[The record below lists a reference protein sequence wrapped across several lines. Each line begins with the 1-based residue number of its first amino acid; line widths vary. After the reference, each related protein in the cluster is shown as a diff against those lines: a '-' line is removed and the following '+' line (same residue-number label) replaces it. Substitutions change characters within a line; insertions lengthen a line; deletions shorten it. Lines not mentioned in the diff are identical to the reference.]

1 MISVVI
7 PAYNAEKT
15 IKRCLDSL
23 LKQTYGDIE
32 LIVVDDG
39 STDNTAQI
47 VSEMILTDPRIRLI
61 KQENSGPGVARNS
74 GIDAARGELLTF
86 VDADD
91 TVSENFVQTLFSL
104 YSTDILPAVDIVRTD
119 ISGSALSPIE
129 KEITLDDGWIDRYFC
144 SDIRYGIAVS
154 VWNKLFSLRT
164 LRLHS
169 IKFRA
174 ELRMGEDM
182 LFVFEYLCHC
192 RKICF
197 DGNAH
202 YGYIIASD
210 TLTSLSKDYAP
221 LYQSTFDAMKSFEC
235 IGIDTLNKWAFAATV
250 DLILRPFVLNKPR
263 SDFAA
268 WWKSFRQTPLCQAAI
283 KSEKPKSI
291 KNRLFHFALRFKR
304 PTCVY
309 ALLTLMRI
317 KKRQRT
323 KTHS

>member
-23 LKQTYGDIE
+23 IKQTYGDIE

-39 STDNTAQI
+39 STDNTVKI

-61 KQENSGPGVARNS
+61 KQKNSGPSVARNN

-91 TVSENFVQTLFSL
+91 TVTENFVQTLLNL
-104 YSTDILPAVDIVRTD
+104 YSDDTLPAVDVVRTD
-119 ISGSALSPIE
+119 TSGSALSPIE
-129 KEITLDDGWIDRYFC
+129 NEITIDDGWIDRYFC
-144 SDIRYGIAVS
+144 GDIRYGIAFS
-154 VWNKLFSLRT
+154 VCNKLFSLPI
-164 LRLHS
+164 LRLHN
-169 IKFRA
+169 IKFHT

-192 RKICF
+192 RKIRF

-202 YGYIIASD
+202 YNYIIASD
-210 TLTSLSKDYAP
+210 TLTSLDKDYAP
-221 LYQSTFDAMKSFEC
+221 LYQNTFDAMKGFEC

-250 DLILRPFVLNKPR
+250 DLIPRPLVLNKSR
-263 SDFAA
+263 SDFAV

-291 KNRLFHFALRFKR
+291 KNRLCHFALHFKR

-309 ALLTLMRI
+309 TLLALMRI

-323 KTHS
+323 KIHS